1 MKAQHEQVEVDRSQT
16 LTEFI
21 KEDQINLPPGE
32 RYNLTDIAV
41 TSDNK
46 LLLCNSKSYYN
57 FINSTDV
64 NFVLSSSDT

>member
-21 KEDQINLPPGE
+21 KEGQVNLTRGVH
-32 RYNLTDIAV
+32 YNLSDMAV

-46 LLLCNSKSYYN
+46 LLLY
-57 FINSTDV
+57 V
-64 NFVLSSSDT
+64 NFALSSSDT